1 MVRILNA
8 DELQQQL
15 SQLNQDKDFCWV
27 LRDGLLVKQ
36 YKFPDFQQA
45 FGFMTMCALY
55 CEKANH
61 HPDWNNVYNRV
72 DVRLST
78 HEVGGIS
85 ERDFDLAKKMDS
97 LYFKK

>member
-1 MVRILNA
+1 MIHALNT

-15 SQLNQDKDFCWV
+15 SLLNQGKDLSWV
-27 LRDGLLVKQ
+27 LQDDLLVKEF
-36 YKFPDFQQA
+36 KFPDFQQA
-45 FGFMTMCALY
+45 FGFMAMCALY
-55 CEKANH
+55 CEKVDH
-61 HPDWNNVYNRV
+61 HPDWSNVYNRV

-78 HEVGGIS
+78 HEVKGIS